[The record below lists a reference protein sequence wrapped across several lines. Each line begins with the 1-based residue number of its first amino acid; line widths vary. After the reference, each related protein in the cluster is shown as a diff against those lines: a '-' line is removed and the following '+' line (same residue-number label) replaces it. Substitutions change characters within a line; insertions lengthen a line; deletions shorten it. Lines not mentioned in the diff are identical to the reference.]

1 MNTKQTAPDKEIERV
16 NLITR
21 ICTRAEEMGIRRG
34 SRITATMDVN
44 LAADHF
50 NLRLADWL
58 SADAFNFAHDFIEI
72 QNHIDRVRKTFD
84 NRFLPRF
91 AGRKD

>member
-44 LAADHF
+44 LAGPLKQFVAEF
-50 NLRLADWL
+50 
-58 SADAFNFAHDFIEI
+58 EI
-72 QNHIDRVRKTFD
+72 IGNIYDSPQLLEANE
-84 NRFLPRF
+84 
-91 AGRKD
+91 